1 MSRSTSED
9 GGDILLA
16 PGLEHGAAHADHHDR
31 HKRGSARPRSG
42 RYTSS
47 HLLSFIVDIRW
58 DAPAISK
65 LEQRRMYRR

>member
-31 HKRGSARPRSG
+31 HNQARPAPVRSATPTPI
-42 RYTSS
+42 YYPS
-47 HLLSFIVDIRW
+47 
-58 DAPAISK
+58 
-65 LEQRRMYRR
+65 